1 MWSKTGSE
9 EQPVSSG
16 RIGNPV
22 GFRRGTVGMAASAV
36 RIEWLMVEWMGYG

>member
-1 MWSKTGSE
+1 VWSKTGSE
-9 EQPVSSG
+9 GRAVSSG

-36 RIEWLMVEWMGYG
+36 RIGWLMVEWMGYG